1 MNPVARLSSTSTGQ
15 AAPSGLTGATVATN
29 AAESFPP
36 LGIRRGVLLGLA
48 VFAVAAFL
56 LSLAV
61 GSVPIPLDEVV
72 RVLLGVQ
79 ASKDTWQTIVLVFRL
94 PKAITAL
101 LAGAALSV
109 AGLQMQTLFRNPL
122 ADPFALGISSGASLG
137 VALAVLG
144 GAAASVSV
152 FGRAAYL
159 GDFGLVTAASLGA
172 AAVFALVLAIARR
185 VQSVITLLVLGLMIS
200 YLAGAVVS
208 VLIYFSIPEQVS
220 AYLNWTFGSFGG
232 VTWQQ
237 MRAFAPTLLLGLAA
251 ALFTAKPLNALLLG
265 ENYAASMGI
274 NVRAARWW
282 VTASASLLAGAV
294 TAFCGPI
301 GFIGIAVP
309 HLCRALFGSSDHR
322 VLLPAALML
331 GGGLALIFDL
341 ISQMP
346 GARAALPLN
355 VVTSAVGAPVVLW
368 IVLRRQSFGRV

>member
-1 MNPVARLSSTSTGQ
+1 MTMSVSSGVGQ
-15 AAPSGLTGATVATN
+15 AVKPPADP
-29 AAESFPP
+29 FPP
-36 LGIRRGVLLGLA
+36 LGIRRGVLAGLA
-48 VFAVAAFL
+48 AFALAAFL

-61 GSVPIPLDEVV
+61 GSVRIPLGEVL
-72 RVLLGVQ
+72 RVLLGGQ
-79 ASKDTWQTIVLVFRL
+79 ASKETWQTIVLVFRL

-122 ADPFALGISSGASLG
+122 ADPFVLGISSGASLG
-137 VALAVLG
+137 VALVVLT
-144 GAAASVSV
+144 GATASVSV
-152 FGRAAYL
+152 FGRTAYL

-172 AAVFALVLAIARR
+172 AAVFAVVLAIARR
-185 VQSVITLLVLGLMIS
+185 VQSVVTLLVLGLMIG
-200 YLAGAVVS
+200 YLTGAIVS
-208 VLIYFSIPEQVS
+208 LLIYFAVPEQVN
-220 AYLNWTFGSFGG
+220 AYIIWTFGSFGG

-237 MRAFAPTLLLGLAA
+237 MRALAPTLLLGLTV
-251 ALFTAKPLNALLLG
+251 ALLTAKPLNALLLG
-265 ENYAASMGI
+265 ENYAASLGI
-274 NVRAARWW
+274 NVRAARWL

-322 VLLPAALML
+322 VLLPAALLL
-331 GGGLALIFDL
+331 GGGLALVFDL
-341 ISQMP
+341 IAQMP
-346 GARAALPLN
+346 GARTVLPLN

>member
-1 MNPVARLSSTSTGQ
+1 MKVSLASAWVGRPR
-15 AAPSGLTGATVATN
+15 APAHP
-29 AAESFPP
+29 FPP
-36 LGIRRGVLLGLA
+36 LGMRRSVLALLVA
-48 VFAVAAFL
+48 FAALAFL

-61 GSVPIPLDEVV
+61 GSVQIPLAEVV
-72 RVLLGVQ
+72 RVLMGGQ

-94 PKAITAL
+94 PKALTAL
-101 LAGAALSV
+101 LAGAALAV

-122 ADPFALGISSGASLG
+122 ADPFVLGISSGAGLG
-137 VALAVLG
+137 VALVVLG
-144 GAAASVSV
+144 GASASVSV
-152 FGRAAYL
+152 FGRTAWL

-172 AAVFALVLAIARR
+172 AAVLLLVMAMARR
-185 VQSVITLLVLGLMIS
+185 VQSVITLLVLGLMIG

-237 MRAFAPTLLLGLAA
+237 MRAFAPTLLLGLGA
-251 ALFTAKPLNALLLG
+251 ALLTAKPLNALLLG
-265 ENYAASMGI
+265 ENYAASMGV

-282 VTASASLLAGAV
+282 VTASASLLTGAV

-301 GFIGIAVP
+301 GFIGVAVP
-309 HLCRALFGSSDHR
+309 HLCRALFGTSDHR
-322 VLLPAALML
+322 VLLPASALL

-341 ISQMP
+341 IAQMP
-346 GARAALPLN
+346 GMRVALPIN
-355 VVTSAVGAPVVLW
+355 VVTAAVGAPVVLW